1 MKLLW
6 ITECILRDNK
16 SWRKNRSLY
25 WLVYDKTKGQ
35 LRTTIGKKKR
45 RMRIFKHRIFLSLLA
60 GKFAIFEQMLLTE

>member
-1 MKLLW
+1 MKLLG

-35 LRTTIGKKKR
+35 WRTTLEKKNGACV
-45 RMRIFKHRIFLSLLA
+45 FLCTV
-60 GKFAIFEQMLLTE
+60 FF

>member
-35 LRTTIGKKKR
+35 WRTTLEKKTKT
-45 RMRIFKHRIFLSLLA
+45 KKNGACVFLSTV
-60 GKFAIFEQMLLTE
+60 FF